1 LSAAAFADEVTFNT
15 AATTGCF
22 TTGSSCTQST
32 SATWDPSGNNNTVT
46 FTGIDTNSATSSG
59 GSLAINLGT
68 ITWQKNATQI
78 GNNENF
84 YATVIF
90 TLPTGIAGGQSALF
104 SADITGIVQSGPDD
118 VAFNFNHNSNDPLV
132 ATFNNGSAIGSF
144 NFYVDDVT
152 VNGNSSATWTGHVVD
167 ASQSPI
173 HQDPPPGQTPEPGTM
188 VLMGSGLLTMAGL
201 LRHKLRR

>member
-1 LSAAAFADEVTFNT
+1 
-15 AATTGCF
+15 
-22 TTGSSCTQST
+22 
-32 SATWDPSGNNNTVT
+32 
-46 FTGIDTNSATSSG
+46 
-59 GSLAINLGT
+59 
-68 ITWQKNATQI
+68 
-78 GNNENF
+78 
-84 YATVIF
+84 
-90 TLPTGIAGGQSALF
+90 
-104 SADITGIVQSGPDD
+104 